1 MGPGVKFRVKQ
12 VPNPVPTVYGKR
24 GTDAIKQG
32 ELQFIKSVVPMLD
45 NFEFDLK
52 FPVVSFDVSMNVNGI
67 EVSESAKGGSL
78 NDKQQA
84 LIKRAKKGG
93 KVYIEKVKVTKP
105 GGVVVD
111 IGSVNLKV
119 I

>member
-1 MGPGVKFRVKQ
+1 
-12 VPNPVPTVYGKR
+12 
-24 GTDAIKQG
+24 
-32 ELQFIKSVVPMLD
+32 MLD

-52 FPVVSFDVSMNVNGI
+52 FPVVSFDVSMNVNGL
-67 EVSESAKGGSL
+67 EVTESTTGPALSE
-78 NDKQQA
+78 KQKA
-84 LIKRAKKGG
+84 LIRRAKKGN

-105 GGVVVD
+105 GGTQVD